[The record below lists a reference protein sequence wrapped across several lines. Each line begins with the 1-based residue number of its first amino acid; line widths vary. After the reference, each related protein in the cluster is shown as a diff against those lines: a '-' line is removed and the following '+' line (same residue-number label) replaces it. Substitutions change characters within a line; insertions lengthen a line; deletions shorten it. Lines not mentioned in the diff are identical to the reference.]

1 MSRTGTLSLSLIL
14 VCVLFAG
21 CSSVAPPT
29 RLSLPYR
36 RHTRNI
42 PTPVIFEG
50 RVIAVQDGD
59 TITVLDSSDANHRI
73 RLLGI
78 DAPEKGQAFG
88 TQSKQSLSEA
98 VFNKVVTIEWSKH
111 DRYRRIVG
119 KVQLNGHDVCLDQVT
134 AGMAWHYKYYE
145 DDQTPEDRQLYAAA
159 EIAARAG
166 KVGLWIDPNPVPPWD
181 FRSHDSNASV
191 R

>member
-1 MSRTGTLSLSLIL
+1 MARTGTLSLSLIL
-14 VCVLFAG
+14 AWVLFAG
-21 CSSVAPPT
+21 CSSVATPSG
-29 RLSLPYR
+29 LSLPYR

-42 PTPVIFEG
+42 ATPIVFEG
-50 RVIAVQDGD
+50 RVVGVQDGD
-59 TITVLDSSDANHRI
+59 TITVMDSSSANHRI

-88 TQSKQSLSEA
+88 TQSKQNLSDA

-119 KVQLNGHDVCLDQVT
+119 KVLLNGRDVCLDQVT
-134 AGMAWHYKYYE
+134 AGMAWHYKYYQ
-145 DDQTPEDRQLYAAA
+145 DDQTPEDQQLYAAA
-159 EIAARAG
+159 EVAARAS
-166 KVGLWIDPNPVPPWD
+166 KVGLWIDPNPLPPWD
-181 FRSHDSNASV
+181 FR